1 MIARIAKFDNLPDDV
16 DPQAVA
22 LLRET
27 VRTAPGYVAGYHLH
41 APETGKAM
49 SVVVVEDGQALQEI
63 GRRLAAREPGER
75 VGIDP
80 DVVEILVAEP
90 F

>member
-1 MIARIAKFDNLPDDV
+1 MIARIATFDNLPDDV

-41 APETGKAM
+41 DPETGKAI
-49 SVVVVEDGQALQEI
+49 ERR
-63 GRRLAAREPGER
+63 GRRGRAGAAGDRPTAR
-75 VGIDP
+75 R
-80 DVVEILVAEP
+80 A
-90 F
+90 